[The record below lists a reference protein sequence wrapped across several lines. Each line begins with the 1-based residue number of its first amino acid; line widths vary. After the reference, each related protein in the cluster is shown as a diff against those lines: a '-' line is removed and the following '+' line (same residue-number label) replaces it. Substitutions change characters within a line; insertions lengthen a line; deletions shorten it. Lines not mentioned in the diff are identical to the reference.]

1 MSEQRQLA
9 AIMFTDIEGYTAQ
22 MGADE
27 RRAISAVQR
36 SRREQRALVEEYGGK
51 WLQEI
56 GDGALCTFPSAVD
69 AVSCGLEIQRV
80 FLADPDVHLRIGIH
94 EGDIVVS
101 GNDVFGDGVNIA
113 SRIQQLANPGSICVS
128 GKVFDEIRNKPDI
141 AVIPLGE
148 QQLKNVDHL
157 VAVYAITSQEKA
169 AAVRSRW
176 RRRRTWFGAVAA
188 AVLGVALFYGADTD
202 RRETLLAGF
211 LLELPK
217 WVGDPIEQEIG
228 FATTSDGVQIAYA
241 TSGEGPAVVQVLGWF
256 SNVELQPVY
265 DAGDT
270 LRRMAKS
277 HLHVRYDGRG
287 SGLSDRDVADHSL
300 EARVRDLETVVEAL
314 GLDRFAI
321 QAVSAGGPTAITYA
335 ARHPHTV
342 TRMAFLSAFARVPQD
357 PEFQAR
363 GQAVADAMR
372 VGWTLETPAYRN
384 VFITLMAP
392 NADGVQLRIYNEFLR
407 GLNNGRD
414 AASMMESLMS
424 LDTSEAARSLDL
436 PALVI
441 HARGDQLV
449 PLDTGGRDL
458 AGLIPGARLMLVDG
472 DDHAMPPG
480 SPGFDE
486 VWDATVEFFAED
498 LDVIASGD

>member
-1 MSEQRQLA
+1 
-9 AIMFTDIEGYTAQ
+9 
-22 MGADE
+22 
-27 RRAISAVQR
+27 
-36 SRREQRALVEEYGGK
+36 
-51 WLQEI
+51 
-56 GDGALCTFPSAVD
+56 
-69 AVSCGLEIQRV
+69 
-80 FLADPDVHLRIGIH
+80 
-94 EGDIVVS
+94 
-101 GNDVFGDGVNIA
+101 
-113 SRIQQLANPGSICVS
+113 
-128 GKVFDEIRNKPDI
+128 
-141 AVIPLGE
+141 
-148 QQLKNVDHL
+148 
-157 VAVYAITSQEKA
+157 
-169 AAVRSRW
+169 
-176 RRRRTWFGAVAA
+176 
-188 AVLGVALFYGADTD
+188 
-202 RRETLLAGF
+202 
-211 LLELPK
+211 
-217 WVGDPIEQEIG
+217 
-228 FATTSDGVQIAYA
+228 
-241 TSGEGPAVVQVLGWF
+241 
-256 SNVELQPVY
+256 
-265 DAGDT
+265 
-270 LRRMAKS
+270 
-277 HLHVRYDGRG
+277 
-287 SGLSDRDVADHSL
+287 
-300 EARVRDLETVVEAL
+300 
-314 GLDRFAI
+314 
-321 QAVSAGGPTAITYA
+321 
-335 ARHPHTV
+335 
-342 TRMAFLSAFARVPQD
+342 MAFLSAFARVPQD